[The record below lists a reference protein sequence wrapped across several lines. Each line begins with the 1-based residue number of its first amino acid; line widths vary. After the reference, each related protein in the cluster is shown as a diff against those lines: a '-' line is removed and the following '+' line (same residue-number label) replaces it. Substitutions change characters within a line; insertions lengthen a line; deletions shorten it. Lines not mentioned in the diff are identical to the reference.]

1 MAAPHT
7 DQGTIVRRGG
17 LIVPVPEAEDIVQ
30 RWRARLGPTIEASV
44 PAHVTILFPFLTLAE
59 LDADGLAD
67 LHAHFMSTSSVEVTF
82 STAALFPDVVY
93 LAPEPRD
100 WFIRWTQ
107 TLSARFGL
115 LPYGGLHAEVVP
127 HLTVARHPDPAVLA
141 DIARQL
147 TPALPLVTQVREV
160 WLMEEL
166 AAGGWSHTATFPLG
180 R

>member
-7 DQGTIVRRGG
+7 NQGTPVRRGG
-17 LIVPVPEAEDIVQ
+17 LIVPVPEAEDILQ
-30 RWRARLGPTIEASV
+30 TWRARLGPTIEASV

-67 LHAHFMSTSSVEVTF
+67 LHAHFLRTPSVEVMF

-100 WFIRWTQ
+100 WFIGCTQ
-107 TLSARFGL
+107 ALSARFGL
-115 LPYGGLHAEVVP
+115 LPYGGLHSEVVP

-141 DIARQL
+141 DIAQQL
-147 TPALPLVTQVREV
+147 TTALPLVTQVREV